1 MVLNLNSLNFAQGIE
16 RLPTHISRR
25 DFFLISRYVINEIKI
40 HYLAQT
46 KMVLRHLLFWLLL
59 TITLYFFIVL
69 VFPLEIPQI
78 MAVLNPPSLS
88 TWRDV
93 ENISESTPRTRRHI
107 SGIPP
112 NERRCTFC
120 NMCLNLKWKILAY
133 ANLQHGENH
142 MVGLSHHL
150 S

>member
-1 MVLNLNSLNFAQGIE
+1 
-16 RLPTHISRR
+16 
-25 DFFLISRYVINEIKI
+25 
-40 HYLAQT
+40 
-46 KMVLRHLLFWLLL
+46 MVLRHLLFWLLL

-112 NERRCTFC
+112 NERRCYC
-120 NMCLNLKWKILAY
+120 
-133 ANLQHGENH
+133 
-142 MVGLSHHL
+142 HL
-150 S
+150 SLRTQARTDSGRLIILDKRRPGSLREPVLLALRKVRLRSLCISTEFEVSELEWIRDSGRIN